1 MTSNAISRR
10 SWTAGSVAA
19 AAPCC
24 AATSPCAPRCQARV
38 ERLRQFERDTQRRF
52 RAPEQPGSVWE
63 GLELDL
69 VGSNGAVGGGRL
81 LAAPRAC
88 CRLPGGE
95 PAPERSGPRRAAGQP
110 LVAARPPSRGTASRL
125 AGVLLV
131 AMALGAA
138 YQLVRGEIGPEA
150 GGTAAQAYLAY
161 RRDQAAPMLSSD
173 DAQQVADWLAV
184 ELGRPVPVPPVPDG
198 YRLIGATHADLAG
211 GVAGVLIYAQTADA
225 DAAPGHAVR
234 AVRTP
239 MRPVI
244 RPRCPSSIGSSG
256 LHEVRWAADSLSY
269 TAVGP
274 FPEDQLLRSSADQ

>member
-1 MTSNAISRR
+1 MRCGDLERYLEAFLDGRLGRSRSAVLR
-10 SWTAGSVAA
+10 RHLAL
-19 AAPCC
+19 C
-24 AATSPCAPRCQARV
+24 AACQARV

-52 RAPEQPGSVWE
+52 RSPEQTSSVWE

-81 LAAPRAC
+81 LAAPRGLLP
-88 CRLPGGE
+88 LPGGE
-95 PAPERSGPRRAAGQP
+95 PAPERSGPRRAAGQL
-110 LVAARPPSRGTASRL
+110 LVATRPPGRGTASRL

-138 YQLVRGEIGPEA
+138 YQLVRGEIGSEA

-184 ELGRPVPVPPVPDG
+184 ELGRPVPLPPVPDG

-211 GVAGVLIYAQTADA
+211 GVAGVLIYAQTADV
-225 DAAPGHAVR
+225 DAAPVMLFVR
-234 AVRTP
+234 PDSDASGDQAALP
-239 MRPVI
+239 EL
-244 RPRCPSSIGSSG
+244 IGSSG
-256 LHEVRWAADSLSY
+256 LHEVRWATDSLSY

-274 FPEDQLLRSSADQ
+274 FPEDQLVRFQR